1 MHGRTED
8 SFIFHFIGGRPDR
21 HLWLCGRTT
30 KAEPERCCGRTEDIP
45 AGRACL
51 LTARAATTASAT
63 LTTLATTGAAAA
75 AMAAAQVVSMPL
87 LPLP

>member
-1 MHGRTED
+1 M
-8 SFIFHFIGGRPDR
+8 GGRPDR

-63 LTTLATTGAAAA
+63 LTTLATTAAAA
-75 AMAAAQVVSMPL
+75 AALAAAQVASMPL